1 MYKKQQIV
9 KCINDLSD
17 MDDKK
22 RKKLWAFIGFI
33 ITMYALRQL
42 EVKLVVIGKYLL
54 SFSYLEMLML
64 LTVLGSFGIL
74 IMYFVKNYNKI
85 SSYISNRFSR

>member
-1 MYKKQQIV
+1 
-9 KCINDLSD
+9 
-17 MDDKK
+17 MDDIK
-22 RKKLWAFIGFI
+22 RKKAASFMGFF

-54 SFSYLEMLML
+54 SFSFLEMFML

-74 IMYFVKNYNKI
+74 IMYCVKNYNQI
-85 SSYISNRFSR
+85 SSYISTKFSR